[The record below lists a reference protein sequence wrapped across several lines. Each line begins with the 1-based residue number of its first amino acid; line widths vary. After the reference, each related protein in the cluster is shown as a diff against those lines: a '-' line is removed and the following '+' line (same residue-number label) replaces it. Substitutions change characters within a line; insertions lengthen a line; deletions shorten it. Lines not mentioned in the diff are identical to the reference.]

1 VIVFWRVSALLFPGR
16 LRAVAV
22 VDAIG
27 TDTRFCAVYTRHV
40 AIAPQFFVTTAQT
53 RHYWTRSLACIA
65 SCVFH
70 VGSMGFDIAAIGVVK
85 VVLLS
90 KSWRGNQE

>member
-1 VIVFWRVSALLFPGR
+1 MIVFWRVGALLFPGR

-22 VDAIG
+22 VGAIG
-27 TDTRFCAVYTRHV
+27 TDSRLCAVYTRHV
-40 AIAPQFFVTTAQT
+40 AIAPQFFVATAQT
-53 RHYWTRSLACIA
+53 GHYWTRSFPCIA

-70 VGSMGFDIAAIGVVK
+70 IGSMGFDIAAIGVVK

-90 KSWRGNQE
+90 KSWRGN